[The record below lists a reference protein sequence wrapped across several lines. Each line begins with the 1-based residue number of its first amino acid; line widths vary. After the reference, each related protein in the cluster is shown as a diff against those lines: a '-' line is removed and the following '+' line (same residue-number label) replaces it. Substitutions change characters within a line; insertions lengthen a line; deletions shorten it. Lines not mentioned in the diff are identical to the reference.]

1 LWTFHLY
8 VAPFQ
13 QNLHNANISLRWYDI
28 SELVAPIR
36 ISLLEDAS
44 NTEAT
49 AIKVLFCKGEVIT
62 SKMLRSP
69 SWLGWPL
76 WINVS
81 QWPPI
86 CSTYRKHFTV
96 LYSFMTYYW
105 VCNYIN
111 TTSATSGS
119 GSIDPS
125 GAPEFTP
132 VFSGT
137 PVTGPFAL
145 YVCLV
150 DCCFSFCTF
159 SFRHC
164 VVCSLIYGFWLPLW
178 SLQTLLSKVIEL
190 LTI

>member
-1 LWTFHLY
+1 
-8 VAPFQ
+8 VKS
-13 QNLHNANISLRWYDI
+13 SLRKCYGHHHD
-28 SELVAPIR
+28 LVDR
-36 ISLLEDAS
+36 
-44 NTEAT
+44 N
-49 AIKVLFCKGEVIT
+49 G
-62 SKMLRSP
+62 
-69 SWLGWPL
+69 
-76 WINVS
+76 INVS
-81 QWPPI
+81 QLPPI

-111 TTSATSGS
+111 TTSETSGS

-137 PVTGPFAL
+137 PVTGPLAL

-150 DCCFSFCTF
+150 YCCFSFCTF

-164 VVCSLIYGFWLPLW
+164 VVSSLIYEFWLALW
-178 SLQTLLSKVIEL
+178 FLQTILSKVIEL
-190 LTI
+190 LTISSANIWNFQD